1 MRISTEK
8 MHEFNASK
16 GSPAPFLP
24 NFFNRMKRL
33 AWILTIIITGGWNC
47 NTSSGSKQHV
57 AVEDSLEYYPPT
69 PAPLSKQKF
78 RQHYR
83 EISNFFETRLIRKG
97 FNGSIVVA
105 IDGAIVYEKYN
116 GFEDLRTK
124 ATALTDS
131 SALHI
136 ASTSKTITGVAVLRL
151 AQENKLSLE
160 DSIQKFFPGLPY
172 SGVTVQT
179 LLNHRSG
186 LPNYVYFIPNS
197 KKWDKKKYVTN
208 DDVLTIL
215 YNEKPARSFAPN
227 RNFSYS
233 NTNYV
238 LLAMIIE
245 KVTGMKYSDY
255 LQQQFFDPLGMKHTY
270 VYSPADSAR
279 AIASFTG
286 SGKFWENDFL
296 DHTYGDKNIYS
307 TPRDLLKW
315 DQAFYTDQILS
326 QAMMDSAF
334 KAYSNERPSKHNYGL
349 GWRLLTLSPQKKVI
363 YHNGRWHG
371 FNSAFARLTDEKVS
385 IIILGN
391 KYNSNIYTTARK
403 AYDLFGN
410 YLQEDDEEEEAPTF
424 QAKKSTRKTKK

>member
-1 MRISTEK
+1 MRITTEK
-8 MHEFNASK
+8 MHEIKSSNGTPAS
-16 GSPAPFLP
+16 FLP
-24 NFFNRMKRL
+24 TFSHRMKRII
-33 AWILTIIITGGWNC
+33 WILTIIITGGWNC
-47 NTSSGSKQHV
+47 NTSSGSKQYEP
-57 AVEDSLEYYPPT
+57 AEDSLEYYPPT
-69 PAPLSKQKF
+69 PAPLTKQKF

-83 EISNFFETRLIRKG
+83 DISNFFETRLINKG
-97 FNGSIVVA
+97 FNGSILVA
-105 IDGAIVYEKYN
+105 VDGAIVYEKYN
-116 GFEDLRTK
+116 GFEDLRAKDTR
-124 ATALTDS
+124 LTDS
-131 SALHI
+131 SSLHI

-151 AQENKLSLE
+151 AQENKLALD

-172 SGVTVQT
+172 PGVTVQT

-197 KKWDKKKYVTN
+197 KWDKKKYVTN

-215 YNEKPARSFAPN
+215 YNEKPARSFPAN

-245 KVTGMKYSDY
+245 KVTGMHYSDY
-255 LQQQFFDPLGMKHTY
+255 LKQNFFEPLGMNHTY
-270 VYSPADSAR
+270 VYSPADSAT
-279 AIASFTG
+279 AITSFTA
-286 SGKFWENDFL
+286 SGKPWENDFL

-307 TPRDLLKW
+307 TPKDLLKW

-326 QAMMDSAF
+326 QQMKDSAF
-334 KAYSNERPSKHNYGL
+334 TAYSNERPSKHNYGL
-349 GWRLLTLSPQKKVI
+349 GWRLLNLSPQKKVI

-371 FNSAFARLTDEKVS
+371 FNSAFARLTDEKVT

-391 KYNSNIYTTARK
+391 KYNSNIYTSARK

-410 YLQEDDEEEEAPTF
+410 YFQDEDEEDEAPAYH
-424 QAKKSTRKTKK
+424 AKKSSRKTKK